1 MKHLKLFEEFINE
14 KYKGIVLDRSA
25 YNISQ
30 AIQKEMKLP
39 SNKRIKVK
47 DELTAGQHE
56 ADIYHNLLA
65 KIKYSGADKE
75 TENMI
80 NRDPKLIELY
90 TKLAKKYGLKY
101 KH

>member
-1 MKHLKLFEEFINE
+1 MKHVKLFEAFVNE
-14 KYKGIVLDRSA
+14 KYKGIVIDRSA
-25 YNISQ
+25 YDISQ

-47 DELTAGQHE
+47 GTPTTGPHE
-56 ADIYHNLLA
+56 ADIYDNLLA
-65 KIKYSGADKE
+65 KIRYGGAE
-75 TENMI
+75 ESENMI

-101 KH
+101 K